1 MAIPIMVTGT
11 SSGAGKTLVCA
22 CLCNILS
29 KMGYSVAPF
38 KMQNMSLNSIVS
50 PLGGEMSIAQY
61 IQAVACKKTPCVKYN
76 PILLKPQDH
85 MTYVVFNGEYYAK
98 YSPQEYMKSRKS
110 EFFEKGIEILKELM
124 QQNDYVIIEGAG
136 SPVEVNLMKYDIT
149 NMAVAKA
156 VKAHTIIVADIERG
170 GSFAGIVGTMEIF
183 NKEERALV
191 KGFIFNKYYGD
202 KSMLKDGI
210 DYLYDRY
217 KIKTVGIIPYKK
229 HSIPEEDSLVSW
241 ESKTGEL
248 DIRIVRYPH
257 ISNFSDF
264 EPLQKKNGVRYISTA
279 QEVSGDLII
288 LPGSKS
294 TVSDLLWLNETGIS
308 QKIKQAAENKSF
320 ILGICGGFQM
330 LTRSIDD
337 SFESKSNIAGLGL
350 IPLKTHFE
358 ERKITESVKGKVF
371 FKGRNF
377 FISGY
382 ELRHGRT
389 ECAENWL
396 IDFDSHKD
404 GFFKDNIMG
413 TYLHGLFYNH
423 DFTNFF
429 LNYLRRSKGYEEKDF
444 GTYSLYDEISSFSD
458 YVSEHIDMKEIL
470 QWH

>member
-1 MAIPIMVTGT
+1 
-11 SSGAGKTLVCA
+11 
-22 CLCNILS
+22 
-29 KMGYSVAPF
+29 
-38 KMQNMSLNSIVS
+38 
-50 PLGGEMSIAQY
+50 
-61 IQAVACKKTPCVKYN
+61 
-76 PILLKPQDH
+76 
-85 MTYVVFNGEYYAK
+85 
-98 YSPQEYMKSRKS
+98 
-110 EFFEKGIEILKELM
+110 
-124 QQNDYVIIEGAG
+124 
-136 SPVEVNLMKYDIT
+136 
-149 NMAVAKA
+149 
-156 VKAHTIIVADIERG
+156 
-170 GSFAGIVGTMEIF
+170 
-183 NKEERALV
+183 
-191 KGFIFNKYYGD
+191 
-202 KSMLKDGI
+202 
-210 DYLYDRY
+210 
-217 KIKTVGIIPYKK
+217 
-229 HSIPEEDSLVSW
+229 
-241 ESKTGEL
+241 
-248 DIRIVRYPH
+248 
-257 ISNFSDF
+257 
-264 EPLQKKNGVRYISTA
+264 
-279 QEVSGDLII
+279 
-288 LPGSKS
+288 
-294 TVSDLLWLNETGIS
+294 
-308 QKIKQAAENKSF
+308 
-320 ILGICGGFQM
+320 M